1 MNFAL
6 TDEQLATLPS
16 SLSPDLLAGR
26 VVVISGGGSGIGR
39 ATAWLAAR
47 LGAQVIVCGRTPN
60 KVNQVSTALSARRLK
75 CDAALVDIRQRASVD
90 ELFSTV
96 LDLHGRIDLL
106 VNSAGGQFPQ
116 AAIDCSEKGWRAVI
130 ETNLNGTFN
139 MMQRAAQHWRAAQS
153 PGSIVTIVVSPR
165 GLHQVAHTCAARA
178 GVVAFSEAVAVEW
191 APLGIRVNCIA
202 PGAIVSEGWAV
213 YDASVRGRYPESN
226 PLRRAGSPWEIA
238 EATLFVGSPASGFIT
253 GQTLHVNGGGNL
265 WGEVWTAGKP
275 AWFTESSR
283 AWEGSQAPDQGS
295 ASPPLTSNTAPVT
308 PDA

>member
-1 MNFAL
+1 MSEPHSRL
-6 TDEQLATLPS
+6 GDEELATLPT
-16 SLSPDLLAGR
+16 SLAKDLLSGR

-47 LGAQVIVCGRTPN
+47 LGAEVVICGRNPDKLARTRDAI
-60 KVNQVSTALSARRLK
+60 VGHGLRCESVAL
-75 CDAALVDIRQRASVD
+75 DIRSRADVD
-90 ELFSTV
+90 ALFDTV
-96 LDLHGRIDLL
+96 FNKQGRVDLL

-130 ETNLNGTFN
+130 DTNLTGTFN
-139 MMQRAAQHWRAAQS
+139 MMQRAAQTWRKAGT

-202 PGAIVSEGWAV
+202 PGTIRSEGWDTYAEHIR
-213 YDASVRGRYPESN
+213 ARYPETS
-226 PLRRAGSPWEIA
+226 PMRRAGSPWEIA
-238 EATLFVGSPASGFIT
+238 EAALFIGGPGGSFIT
-253 GQTLHVNGGGNL
+253 GQTLAVNGGGNL

-275 AWFTESSR
+275 AYFVEASR
-283 AWEGSQAPDQGS
+283 AWQDPEEPK
-295 ASPPLTSNTAPVT
+295 
-308 PDA
+308 